1 MPRRFRILL
10 YIVVPFIVLSIS
22 TSVIFEWLWMR
33 EMGYEGVFWT
43 LKLAKVSLGV
53 LAFLISGVF
62 LVLNARMLAGE
73 LRWATFTGTPL
84 QDIEL
89 NLSHPAHYRRV
100 KKILTGVALFFALLF
115 ALTFYLG
122 WDESLRFLW
131 NEPFGQNDPI
141 FGKDLGFYMF
151 QLPFWDMMQ
160 TSFALLVFL
169 TLLALLGVYSVLR
182 LLTFEGIRQGV
193 QARKNVRTHLKLNA
207 ALWLL
212 LLAGGLF
219 LDRYEILFSSQGIV
233 FGAGY
238 TDVHIVLPALWIA
251 LAAVAS
257 LGVFL
262 FASTRWAVSRRMMGA
277 AIGVAVLAWVLGRM
291 VLPGMVQ
298 NFIVEPNE
306 LELEEPYLEHNIAM
320 TRLAYNL
327 HEVTEI
333 EYEANDTLRI
343 EDIWNNQDAV
353 DNIRLWDPRLLI
365 QTYKQ
370 LQEIRTYYEFFSVDN
385 DRYEYGGGV
394 QQVMISAREI
404 SADLPGQ
411 SDNWVNRRL
420 IFTHGYGLAMSPVT
434 EMNSQGEPILVVK
447 DLPPDFGYE
456 SLSVENPA
464 IYYGE
469 EEVGAYYIVNTGAEE
484 LDYPSGDANVYNSYD
499 GQGGLPI
506 RTAFHRLLYAWEL
519 RDINILLSDY
529 IHSESRLQIWRS
541 VQERIR
547 KITPFLELDRDPY
560 LVMGDDRLYW
570 VQDAYTTSRNFPY
583 SQPFR
588 NFNYIRNSVKIM
600 VDAYHGTVEY
610 YVADEEDPVLQ
621 VYRSIFPNLFKARDE
636 MPPSLERHF
645 RYPQDLFEIQLER
658 FNRYHMTN
666 PQVFYN
672 NEDLWTRPF
681 EKYGGQQLLME
692 PYYVLARLPS
702 GPDEGAPEDAG
713 ADDARAPLEFMLIS
727 PLTPENR
734 DNMISWMAAKSD
746 PEEYGRLVVYKLPK
760 QRLIYGPAQIE
771 ARVDQDPEISQQLAL
786 WDQRGSRVIRGNL
799 MVIPIEN
806 SFLYVEPV
814 FLLAEGVDIPQLQRV
829 IVAFGDD
836 IAMEPTLDESLAALF
851 GRGSAY
857 SGEPTPEVEAE
868 AAAGGA
874 APTVSPDDLARVR
887 ALWSRL
893 REAFEAGDWAQYGE
907 VMDELDREITE

>member
-10 YIVVPFIVLSIS
+10 YIVVPLIVLSIS
-22 TSVIFEWLWMR
+22 TSVIFEWMWMR
-33 EMGYEGVFWT
+33 QVGYEGVFWT
-43 LKLAKVSLGV
+43 LKLAKISLGA
-53 LAFLISGVF
+53 LAFVVAGVF
-62 LVLNARMLAGE
+62 LVANARMLAGE

-89 NLSHPAHYRRV
+89 NLGHPPHFRRV
-100 KKILTGVALFFALLF
+100 RKILTGAALFFALLF

-141 FGKDLGFYMF
+141 FGKDIGFYMF
-151 QLPFWDMMQ
+151 QLPFWEMMQ

-169 TLLALLGVYSVLR
+169 TLLALLAVYSTLR
-182 LLTFEGIRQGV
+182 LLTFEGLRRGV

-212 LLAGGLF
+212 LLAAGLF
-219 LDRYEILFSSQGIV
+219 LERYEILFSSQGIV

-238 TDVHIVLPALWIA
+238 TDVHIVLPALWIVLVA
-251 LAAVAS
+251 VTLLAA
-257 LGVFL
+257 FL
-262 FASTRWAVSRRMMGA
+262 FVSTRWAVSRRMMGVA
-277 AIGVAVLAWVLGRM
+277 VGVAVVAWGLGRM
-291 VLPGMVQ
+291 ALPGMVQ
-298 NFIVEPNE
+298 KFLVEPNE
-306 LELEEPYLEHNIAM
+306 LELETPYLEHNIAM

-327 HEVTEI
+327 HDVTEV

-343 EDIWNNQDAV
+343 EDIRNNQDAV

-385 DRYEYGGGV
+385 DRYEYGGDV
-394 QQVMISAREI
+394 TQVMISAREI

-456 SLSVENPA
+456 ELTVENPA

-469 EEVGAYYIVNTGAEE
+469 EEVGGYYIVNTGAEE
-484 LDYPSGDANVYNSYD
+484 LDYPSGDENVYNSYA

-506 RTAFHRLLYAWEL
+506 RSVLHRLLYAWEL
-519 RDINILLSDY
+519 RDVNILLSDY

-547 KITPFLELDRDPY
+547 QITPFLELDRDPY

-570 VQDAYTTSRNFPY
+570 VQDAYTTSQNFPY

-600 VDAYHGTVEY
+600 VDAYDGAVDY
-610 YVADEEDPVLQ
+610 YVMDAEDPVLQ
-621 VYRSIFPNLFKARDE
+621 VYRSIFPNLFRAREE
-636 MPPSLERHF
+636 MPPALERHF

-681 EKYGGQQLLME
+681 EKYGGQQLVME

-702 GPDEGAPEDAG
+702 AAGAAEAEDARG
-713 ADDARAPLEFMLIS
+713 PLEFMLIS

-746 PEEYGRLVVYKLPK
+746 SEEYGRLVVYKLPK

-799 MVIPIEN
+799 MVIPVEN

-851 GRGSAY
+851 GREAVAPVEYAGAS
-857 SGEPTPEVEAE
+857 SPDGGE
-868 AAAGGA
+868 AGAA
-874 APTVSPDDLARVR
+874 APTVSPDDLERVR

-893 REAFEAGDWAQYGE
+893 RAAFEAGDWARYGE
-907 VMDELDREITE
+907 VMEELDQAITE

>member
-1 MPRRFRILL
+1 MPRRLRILL
-10 YIVVPFIVLSIS
+10 YIIVPLIVLSLSS
-22 TSVIFEWLWMR
+22 TAIFEWFWMR
-33 EMGYEGVFWT
+33 QVGYEGVFWT
-43 LKLAKVSLGV
+43 LKLAKLSLGI
-53 LAFLISGVF
+53 LAFLIAGAF
-62 LVLNARMLAGE
+62 LIVNARMLARE
-73 LRWATFTGTPL
+73 LRWATFAGTPL

-89 NLSHPAHYRRV
+89 NLGEPAQYSRV

-131 NEPFGQNDPI
+131 NEPFGQTDPI
-141 FGKDLGFYMF
+141 FGKDIGFYMF
-151 QLPFWDMMQ
+151 QLPFWEMIQ
-160 TSFALLVFL
+160 TSFALLVFV
-169 TLLALLGVYSVLR
+169 TLLFLLGIYSTLR
-182 LLTFEGIRQGV
+182 LMRFEGIRRGFHG
-193 QARKNVRTHLKLNA
+193 RKNVRTHLKLNA

-212 LLAGGLF
+212 LLAFGLF
-219 LDRYEILFSSQGIV
+219 LDRYEILFSAQGIV
-233 FGAGY
+233 FGAGF
-238 TDVHIVLPALWIA
+238 TDVKIVLPALWIA
-251 LAAVAS
+251 LVTVA
-257 LGVFL
+257 LLAVFL
-262 FASTRWAVSRRMMGA
+262 IASTRRAVSRRMMGTA
-277 AIGVAVLAWVLGRM
+277 VGIAVLAWVLGRM
-291 VLPGMVQ
+291 ALPGLVQ
-298 NFIVEPNE
+298 QFIVEPNE
-306 LELEEPYLEHNIAM
+306 LELETPYLEHNIAM

-333 EYEANDTLRI
+333 EYEADDTLRI
-343 EDIWNNQDAV
+343 GDIQKNRDAV

-385 DRYEYGGGV
+385 DRYEYGGDV
-394 QQVMISAREI
+394 KQVMVSAREI
-404 SADLPGQ
+404 STELPGQ
-411 SDNWVNRRL
+411 ANNWVNRRL
-420 IFTHGYGLAMSPVT
+420 QFTHGYGVALSPVT

-447 DLPPDFGYE
+447 DLPPDYGYE
-456 SLSVENPA
+456 ELTVENPA

-469 EEVGAYYIVNTGAEE
+469 EETGGYYIVNTGIQE
-484 LDYPSGDANVYNSYD
+484 LHYPSGDENVYNSYE

-506 RTAFHRLLYAWEL
+506 RTLFHRLLYAWEL
-519 RDINILLSDY
+519 SDINILLSDY
-529 IHSESRLQIWRS
+529 IHSGSRLQIWRS
-541 VQERIR
+541 VQERIER
-547 KITPFLELDRDPY
+547 ITPFLELDRDPY
-560 LVMGDDRLYW
+560 LVLGSGRLYW

-600 VDAYHGTVEY
+600 VDAFEGTVDY
-610 YVADEEDPVLQ
+610 YVVDDQDPVLQ
-621 VYRSIFPNLFKARDE
+621 VYRSIFPNLFKAREDI
-636 MPPSLERHF
+636 PPELERHF

-681 EKYGGQQLLME
+681 EKYGGQQLIME
-692 PYYVLARLPS
+692 PYYVLARLPAE
-702 GPDEGAPEDAG
+702 PDDA
-713 ADDARAPLEFMLIS
+713 AAEDARAALEFMLIS

-771 ARVDQDPEISQQLAL
+771 ARIDQDPEISQQLAL

-836 IAMEPTLDESLAALF
+836 IAMEPTLDESLAEIF
-851 GRGSAY
+851 G
-857 SGEPTPEVEAE
+857 E
-868 AAAGGA
+868 GA
-874 APTVSPDDLARVR
+874 APAAVAREGDAPGSGEAVEAAPAVVSADDLERVR

-893 REAFEAGDWAQYGE
+893 REAFESGDWAQYGE
-907 VMDELDREITE
+907 VMEELDRAIGE